1 MKFILSLCAVIAG
14 TAFLNHLAKVKKMK
28 KQAHGPIKLD
38 KMMLTHH
45 DDCVFWDTNHKKCDC
60 YMKWINE
67 DRKKLQWF
75 LDRNIIKGPPE
86 IW

>member
-1 MKFILSLCAVIAG
+1 MLALCAVLAG
-14 TAFLNHLAKVKKMK
+14 AGFIEQLAKI
-28 KQAHGPIKLD
+28 KQIKRNARKPKKLD
-38 KMMLTHH
+38 KMMLSHH